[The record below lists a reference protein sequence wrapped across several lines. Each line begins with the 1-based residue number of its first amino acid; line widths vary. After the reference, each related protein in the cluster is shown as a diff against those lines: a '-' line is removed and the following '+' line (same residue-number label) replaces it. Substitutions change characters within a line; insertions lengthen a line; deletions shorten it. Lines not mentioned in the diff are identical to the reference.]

1 MARIFSLGEDVRHG
15 ATVRVKAIVAFALAA
30 IGNVG
35 CGATPIQVPDAGAAG
50 SGGSN
55 PGDGSADAASSNPG
69 GCHAVLASDYDQS
82 CVVDTDCVG
91 VGEVPTCP
99 VSACDGCLAQGINKN
114 AVAQYLA
121 ALSQAFT
128 SAPPGEQ
135 CACPCEGIGALCRG
149 GKCQAASCSPP
160 RSDTLPACANAGGT
174 CAYRANTTCN
184 ATGPPDAC
192 AYSDEFCCLN

>member
-1 MARIFSLGEDVRHG
+1 M
-15 ATVRVKAIVAFALAA
+15 RVKAIVAFALAA

-121 ALSQAFT
+121 ALSQAPT
-128 SAPPGEQ
+128 QTHEHRQAGERIPSLGTISLRNWHVDPAKILESITGQ
-135 CACPCEGIGALCRG
+135 QPDE
-149 GKCQAASCSPP
+149 
-160 RSDTLPACANAGGT
+160 TLTRVRIDPKG
-174 CAYRANTTCN
+174 
-184 ATGPPDAC
+184 DK
-192 AYSDEFCCLN
+192 